1 MKSEQINILMIFK
14 KYFHLNDNNQIK
26 KSQEQFTW

>member
-1 MKSEQINILMIFK
+1 MKTKQINRGMIFK

-26 KSQEQFTW
+26 KTQEQFTD